1 MNPLPGSSSDSCWRK
16 YSCTAKSAVVTMF
29 SLPPFCMMPILS
41 GEAING
47 DAALTIAMILSI
59 IDAYFYLYKG
69 RYNIPFFQFT
79 NFLYL
84 CHKLLIM
91 ENTESSIE
99 NKEPI
104 KRVVLDMDDVKKASP
119 WLGRH
124 PKLVRRLFKFL
135 SFDKVNDLHEH
146 NIDNPG
152 GGPGFVRGM
161 LDELDIKLKIDNE
174 QVLDNLPEGAFV
186 TVSNHHFGALD
197 GIILIDLVASRRP
210 KYKVMVNMVLNHITG
225 MRPNFIAVD
234 AMASDDPKKKAVSMK
249 GIKDAIRQVRDGEP
263 VGFFP
268 AGAVAKVNW
277 RLRLTDREWQPNI
290 IRLIQQLKVPVV
302 PIFFHGSQS
311 WWFNFLG
318 VVAWQL
324 RTLRHPAEVF
334 RKRHKTFHITV
345 GDPISV
351 EEQLKHCGSQ
361 KEFGDFLRNETYR
374 LREVGRKASR

>member
-1 MNPLPGSSSDSCWRK
+1 
-16 YSCTAKSAVVTMF
+16 
-29 SLPPFCMMPILS
+29 MPILS

-59 IDAYFYLYKG
+59 IDVYFYLYKG